1 MYKCMLC
8 KTIFFLLP
16 TLLSLLPA
24 SKQPTCIHN
33 LMILHH
39 RHLST
44 FSSVFPSSFKS
55 LLKTILKWWIGPF
68 HPHLLHLSV
77 QPTKPNY
84 NNNYYHQTFFF
95 LFFFPPF
102 VLNVQNPTPEARYMP
117 DEWANLLPT
126 WLCVCL

>member
-1 MYKCMLC
+1 MGAKNQELILREVYMYKCMLC

-84 NNNYYHQTFFF
+84 NNNYYHQTFF
-95 LFFFPPF
+95 LFFSSFCVKCTKSQPRSK
-102 VLNVQNPTPEARYMP
+102 VYAR
-117 DEWANLLPT
+117 
-126 WLCVCL
+126 